1 MNEPTSDAEREGE
14 ERSSALRPGMRDSW
28 ADGAEPRAT
37 PHPVTGRRLGGSGE
51 EEAPRMARL
60 WHDRRPQRGLV
71 SLTAAA
77 GALLAV
83 LIGAIFTAFIWSGN
97 NVRETGLAERQSH
110 AALSQSRLVDSL
122 VLDIET
128 GQRGFI
134 ITRDPH
140 FLEPWKAAQAR
151 FPGQAAKL
159 VRLSESP
166 AERNL
171 AVQISRAGR
180 SFIDT
185 YSTPLVDEARHGNP
199 QSSSLTA
206 TVMGQKKVDAL
217 RHMFDRYTAT
227 EQSDVA
233 AREAA
238 ADASARRATA
248 VASAGFGAS
257 VLLIGTYSAY
267 VIRVIVWPVRTAAA
281 VATQLA
287 VGDLRAR
294 MPMTGRRE
302 IEQLETAFNTMA
314 ESLASSL
321 AQARRAHGRLKLL
334 YDSSVAVGTTLD
346 VTRTARELVD
356 VAIPRFADFATVDL
370 AMSALR
376 GDEPTVTGDT
386 SMQRVAVGGIRH
398 DSPLEP
404 EGTVMA
410 CHRPPTEG
418 SPSAPQPLL
427 VRDLSTCSAWRGDS
441 PQQAERLLAYGM
453 TSLITIP
460 LTTQHILLGT
470 VTFWRSRSAPFER
483 QDLIDAEGLA
493 VKAAVA
499 VDNARRYTHERDS
512 ALTLQ
517 HALLPQRP
525 AEQPAVDVAY
535 RYLPADTR
543 AGVGGDWFDV
553 IPLSG
558 VRVALVVGD
567 IVGHG
572 IHASA
577 AMGRLR
583 TAVRTLADVD
593 LPPDEL
599 LTHLDDLVLHLEDAP
614 ANGERGAT
622 CIYAVYDP
630 VSRHCTLASAGHP
643 LPFVIAPDG
652 TVQEIA
658 GEIGPPVGV
667 GGLPF
672 ENIELDLAEGSTL
685 ALYSD
690 GLVHSWERDFGEGL
704 AMLRSAL
711 ASSPGS
717 LEAACSTILDTLL
730 PGPPQDD
737 VVLLLARTCVLTSDR
752 VVTWDIPADPE
763 EVSRAR
769 ALAVEQLEAWRLDEL
784 SFVTELVVSELVTN
798 AIRYGAPPIQLRLI
812 RDTALICE
820 VSDSSNTAPHLRRAR
835 TFDEGGRGLLLV
847 AQLTQRW
854 GTRHAKSGKTIWCEQ
869 SLAAPDHAPRTS
881 EEPDGGT
888 PSPRA

>member
-1 MNEPTSDAEREGE
+1 M
-14 ERSSALRPGMRDSW
+14 
-28 ADGAEPRAT
+28 
-37 PHPVTGRRLGGSGE
+37 
-51 EEAPRMARL
+51 
-60 WHDRRPQRGLV
+60 
-71 SLTAAA
+71 
-77 GALLAV
+77 
-83 LIGAIFTAFIWSGN
+83 
-97 NVRETGLAERQSH
+97 
-110 AALSQSRLVDSL
+110 
-122 VLDIET
+122 
-128 GQRGFI
+128 
-134 ITRDPH
+134 
-140 FLEPWKAAQAR
+140 
-151 FPGQAAKL
+151 
-159 VRLSESP
+159 
-166 AERNL
+166 
-171 AVQISRAGR
+171 
-180 SFIDT
+180 
-185 YSTPLVDEARHGNP
+185 
-199 QSSSLTA
+199 
-206 TVMGQKKVDAL
+206 
-217 RHMFDRYTAT
+217 
-227 EQSDVA
+227 
-233 AREAA
+233 
-238 ADASARRATA
+238 
-248 VASAGFGAS
+248 
-257 VLLIGTYSAY
+257 
-267 VIRVIVWPVRTAAA
+267 IVWPVRTAAA

-287 VGDLRAR
+287 VGDLSAR

-302 IEQLETAFNTMA
+302 IGQLETAFNTMA

-386 SMQRVAVGGIRH
+386 PMQRVAVGGIRH

-404 EGTVMA
+404 EGTVVA
-410 CHRPPTEG
+410 CDRPPTEG
-418 SPSAPQPLL
+418 SASAPQPLL

-553 IPLSG
+553 IPCPVYGWPWSWATSWG
-558 VRVALVVGD
+558 T
-567 IVGHG
+567 
-572 IHASA
+572 ASTPRPPWDVCA
-577 AMGRLR
+577 PRFAPSPTSTFHPTSSSPISTISYSIWRTRRR
-583 TAVRTLADVD
+583 TANGA
-593 LPPDEL
+593 PPAS
-599 LTHLDDLVLHLEDAP
+599 TPSTTRSPGTAHSPAP
-614 ANGERGAT
+614 ATPALCHR
-622 CIYAVYDP
+622 
-630 VSRHCTLASAGHP
+630 
-643 LPFVIAPDG
+643 PDG
-652 TVQEIA
+652 TVEEIA
-658 GEIGPPVGV
+658 GEIGPPIGV

-717 LEAACSTILDTLL
+717 LEAACSTILDTRFPALRRTTSSCCWPVPVCSPRTGSS
-730 PGPPQDD
+730 PGTSRGPGGGVPGAHTGRRAARGLGAGR
-737 VVLLLARTCVLTSDR
+737 VVLRHGT
-752 VVTWDIPADPE
+752 
-763 EVSRAR
+763 
-769 ALAVEQLEAWRLDEL
+769 
-784 SFVTELVVSELVTN
+784 
-798 AIRYGAPPIQLRLI
+798 
-812 RDTALICE
+812 
-820 VSDSSNTAPHLRRAR
+820 
-835 TFDEGGRGLLLV
+835 GG
-847 AQLTQRW
+847 Q
-854 GTRHAKSGKTIWCEQ
+854 
-869 SLAAPDHAPRTS
+869 
-881 EEPDGGT
+881 
-888 PSPRA
+888 